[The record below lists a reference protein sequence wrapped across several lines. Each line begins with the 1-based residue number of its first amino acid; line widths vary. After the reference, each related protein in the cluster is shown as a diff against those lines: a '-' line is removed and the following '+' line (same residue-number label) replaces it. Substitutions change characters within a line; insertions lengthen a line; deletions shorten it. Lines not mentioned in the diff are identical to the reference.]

1 MNIKNKEPIQ
11 AALDSLEMAL
21 EHLEDQEEYTLND
34 VSIKDLWDIW
44 EEASH
49 QLGMSDDKGELK
61 HFADG
66 FHEGEWERDVEVP
79 RPWPGLD
86 QVLKDI
92 DVPEEWESVKTMTYD
107 EFVEKY
113 GKLTDP
119 PKPWPIPLPL
129 KKKYKTWDSTKQGKI
144 KTEIT
149 ENGYTTYTPEWTYE
163 SPDGKIVYRR
173 KEGSDKRQLLFKH
186 PQDGPPYTMFSMQG
200 EEEWVD
206 EEEAKKRHW
215 YKSFV
220 GENEKET

>member
-49 QLGMSDDKGELK
+49 QLGMSNMDAAEISALKGELK

-92 DVPEEWESVKTMTYD
+92 DVPEEWESVKTMTYE
-107 EFVEKY
+107 EFIKKY
-113 GKLTDP
+113 GMVQDEEDF
-119 PKPWPIPLPL
+119 
-129 KKKYKTWDSTKQGKI
+129 KKKRWI
-144 KTEIT
+144 
-149 ENGYTTYTPEWTYE
+149 YE
-163 SPDGKIVYRR
+163 SPDGGKTIYRR
-173 KEGSDKRQLLFKH
+173 EFDDYDNRELVTKEMYEDMW
-186 PQDGPPYTMFSMQG
+186 DGHLIKG
-200 EEEWVD
+200 DEDEW
-206 EEEAKKRHW
+206 
-215 YKSFV
+215 
-220 GENEKET
+220 

>member
-11 AALDSLEMAL
+11 AALDSLELAL

-49 QLGMSDDKGELK
+49 QLGMSDDTDETK

-113 GKLTDP
+113 GELTDP

-149 ENGYTTYTPEWTYE
+149 ESGYTTYTPEWIYE
-163 SPDGKIVYRR
+163 SPDGKKVYRR
-173 KEGSDKRQLLFKH
+173 KPGDDERELIK
-186 PQDGPPYTMFSMQG
+186 G
-200 EEEWVD
+200 EEE
-206 EEEAKKRHW
+206 
-215 YKSFV
+215 
-220 GENEKET
+220 

>member
-49 QLGMSDDKGELK
+49 QLGMSNMDAAEISALKGELK
-61 HFADG
+61 HFAVG

-92 DVPEEWESVKTMTYD
+92 DVPEEWESVKTMTYE
-107 EFVEKY
+107 EFIKKY
-113 GKLTDP
+113 GMVQDEEDF
-119 PKPWPIPLPL
+119 
-129 KKKYKTWDSTKQGKI
+129 KKKRWI
-144 KTEIT
+144 
-149 ENGYTTYTPEWTYE
+149 YE
-163 SPDGKIVYRR
+163 SPDGGKTIYRR
-173 KEGSDKRQLLFKH
+173 EFDNYDNRELVTKEMYEDMG
-186 PQDGPPYTMFSMQG
+186 DGHLIKG
-200 EEEWVD
+200 D
-206 EEEAKKRHW
+206 EDE
-215 YKSFV
+215 
-220 GENEKET
+220 

>member
-86 QVLKDI
+86 HVLKDI
-92 DVPEEWESVKTMTYD
+92 DVPEEWESVKTMTYE
-107 EFVEKY
+107 EFIKKY
-113 GKLTDP
+113 GMVQDEEDF
-119 PKPWPIPLPL
+119 
-129 KKKYKTWDSTKQGKI
+129 KKKRWI
-144 KTEIT
+144 
-149 ENGYTTYTPEWTYE
+149 YE
-163 SPDGKIVYRR
+163 SPDGGKTIYRR
-173 KEGSDKRQLLFKH
+173 EFDNYDNRELVTKEMYEDMG
-186 PQDGPPYTMFSMQG
+186 DGHLIKG
-200 EEEWVD
+200 D
-206 EEEAKKRHW
+206 EDE
-215 YKSFV
+215 
-220 GENEKET
+220 

>member
-66 FHEGEWERDVEVP
+66 FHEGEWERDVEAP

-92 DVPEEWESVKTMTYD
+92 DVPEEWESVKTMTYE
-107 EFVEKY
+107 EFIKKY
-113 GKLTDP
+113 GMVQDEEDF
-119 PKPWPIPLPL
+119 
-129 KKKYKTWDSTKQGKI
+129 KKKRWI
-144 KTEIT
+144 
-149 ENGYTTYTPEWTYE
+149 YE
-163 SPDGKIVYRR
+163 SPDGGKTIYRR
-173 KEGSDKRQLLFKH
+173 EFDDYDNRELVTKEMYEDMG
-186 PQDGPPYTMFSMQG
+186 DGHLIKG
-200 EEEWVD
+200 D
-206 EEEAKKRHW
+206 EDE
-215 YKSFV
+215 
-220 GENEKET
+220 

>member
-92 DVPEEWESVKTMTYD
+92 DVPEEWESVKTMTYE
-107 EFVEKY
+107 EFIKKY
-113 GKLTDP
+113 GMVQDEEDF
-119 PKPWPIPLPL
+119 
-129 KKKYKTWDSTKQGKI
+129 KKKRWI
-144 KTEIT
+144 
-149 ENGYTTYTPEWTYE
+149 YE
-163 SPDGKIVYRR
+163 SPDGGKTIYRR
-173 KEGSDKRQLLFKH
+173 EFDNYDNRELVTKEMYEDMG
-186 PQDGPPYTMFSMQG
+186 DGHLIKG
-200 EEEWVD
+200 D
-206 EEEAKKRHW
+206 EDE
-215 YKSFV
+215 
-220 GENEKET
+220 

>member
-66 FHEGEWERDVEVP
+66 FHDGEWERDVEVP

-86 QVLKDI
+86 QILKDMDI
-92 DVPEEWESVKTMTYD
+92 PEEWESVKTMTWD
-107 EFVEKY
+107 EF
-113 GKLTDP
+113 T
-119 PKPWPIPLPL
+119 
-129 KKKYKTWDSTKQGKI
+129 KKFGNI

-149 ENGYTTYTPEWTYE
+149 NSGTTTHTPSWIYE
-163 SPDGKIVYRR
+163 SPDGKIIYRR
-173 KEGSDKRQLLFKH
+173 KQDSDKRQLLYKH
-186 PQDGPPYTMFSMQG
+186 PHDGPPYTMFSMQG
-200 EEEWVD
+200 EDEWVD

-215 YKSFV
+215 YNDYVK
-220 GENEKET
+220 GKKK

>member
-49 QLGMSDDKGELK
+49 QLGMSNMDAAEISALKGELK

-92 DVPEEWESVKTMTYD
+92 DVPEEWESVNTMTYE
-107 EFVEKY
+107 EFIKKY
-113 GKLTDP
+113 GMVQDEEDF
-119 PKPWPIPLPL
+119 
-129 KKKYKTWDSTKQGKI
+129 KKKRWI
-144 KTEIT
+144 
-149 ENGYTTYTPEWTYE
+149 YE
-163 SPDGKIVYRR
+163 SPDGGKTIYRR
-173 KEGSDKRQLLFKH
+173 EFDDYDNRELVTKEMYEDMG
-186 PQDGPPYTMFSMQG
+186 DGHLIKG
-200 EEEWVD
+200 D
-206 EEEAKKRHW
+206 EDE
-215 YKSFV
+215 
-220 GENEKET
+220 

>member
-49 QLGMSDDKGELK
+49 QLGMSNMDAAEISVMKEELK

-92 DVPEEWESVKTMTYD
+92 DVPEEWESVKTMTYE
-107 EFVEKY
+107 EFIKKY
-113 GKLTDP
+113 GMVQDEEDF
-119 PKPWPIPLPL
+119 
-129 KKKYKTWDSTKQGKI
+129 KKKRWI
-144 KTEIT
+144 
-149 ENGYTTYTPEWTYE
+149 YE
-163 SPDGKIVYRR
+163 SPDGGKTLYRR
-173 KEGSDKRQLLFKH
+173 EFDDYDNRELVTKEMYEDMG
-186 PQDGPPYTMFSMQG
+186 DGHLIKG
-200 EEEWVD
+200 D
-206 EEEAKKRHW
+206 EDE
-215 YKSFV
+215 
-220 GENEKET
+220 

>member
-49 QLGMSDDKGELK
+49 QLGMSDDKEELK

-86 QVLKDI
+86 QILKDMNI
-92 DVPEEWESVKTMTYD
+92 PDEWKSVKTMTWD
-107 EFVEKY
+107 EFTKKY
-113 GKLTDP
+113 G
-119 PKPWPIPLPL
+119 
-129 KKKYKTWDSTKQGKI
+129 SI
-144 KTEIT
+144 KTEMT
-149 ENGYTTYTPEWTYE
+149 KSGKTTYTPEWIYE
-163 SPDGKIVYRR
+163 SPDGGKTIYRR
-173 KEGSDKRQLLFKH
+173 KSGD
-186 PQDGPPYTMFSMQG
+186 
-200 EEEWVD
+200 D
-206 EEEAKKRHW
+206 ERELVKGK
-215 YKSFV
+215 
-220 GENEKET
+220 EK

>member
-21 EHLEDQEEYTLND
+21 ENLEDQEEYTLND
-34 VSIKDLWDIW
+34 VSVKDLWDIW

-92 DVPEEWESVKTMTYD
+92 DVPEEWESVKTMTYE
-107 EFVEKY
+107 EFIKKY
-113 GKLTDP
+113 GMVQDEEDF
-119 PKPWPIPLPL
+119 
-129 KKKYKTWDSTKQGKI
+129 KKKRWI
-144 KTEIT
+144 
-149 ENGYTTYTPEWTYE
+149 YE
-163 SPDGKIVYRR
+163 SPDGGKTIYRR
-173 KEGSDKRQLLFKH
+173 EFDNYDNRELVTKEMYEDMG
-186 PQDGPPYTMFSMQG
+186 DGHLIKG
-200 EEEWVD
+200 D
-206 EEEAKKRHW
+206 EDE
-215 YKSFV
+215 
-220 GENEKET
+220 